1 MSEMENSI
9 TATLESKISLIT
21 TTNPY
26 NTNNITSQF
35 DTITKTLLFDSL
47 LSFFE
52 EFGGTSHLPHLG
64 LPEKIQETNVQ

>member
-1 MSEMENSI
+1 MENSI

-26 NTNNITSQF
+26 NRKDITSHL
-35 DTITKTLLFDSL
+35 DSITKTLLFDSL

-64 LPEKIQETNVQ
+64 LPEKFQETNVQ